1 MARTNRGRGGN
12 RPPANPAPVSL
23 PQSGART
30 DGPATQPVREF
41 EAQRHGQR
49 TALREQQ
56 QAAPLQAGPQGAPGG
71 PVGGPPP
78 PDLFRGTERPDEDP
92 SALATNREADMRPSV
107 FPEDPDMLLRVLN
120 NIAPHPDIERLLER
134 YR

>member
-1 MARTNRGRGGN
+1 MARTKRGGN
-12 RPPANPAPVSL
+12 RPPANPAAVSL

-30 DGPATQPVREF
+30 DGPASQPLREF

-49 TALREQQ
+49 TQLREQQ

-71 PVGGPPP
+71 GAVAPP
-78 PDLFRGTERPDEDP
+78 PDLFRGTERPGEDP
-92 SALATNREADMRPSV
+92 AAMNAMRQSDMRPPA

-120 NIAPHPDIERLLER
+120 TIAPHPDIERLLDR